1 MICQYW
7 SSCVFSRN
15 YFKLIGLL
23 PITSAKFIL
32 PEMFSRINKV
42 LFCLNFLY
50 SSWLNSILVQNLLK
64 QSYIVPDTPET
75 ENDLRSIAEALFESV
90 KDKNVMINHQ
100 RKTNKILA
108 NRVAELEKLLSESKL
123 SKINKS
129 LVIFLHW
136 FPSDQTSSII
146 NLLDRSPTSSPSDN
160 VTSQFVNSLDD
171 QQQTSPTQILT
182 FSPAWATSPPLSS
195 RLSEDDSNTKTK
207 TMKYPT
213 PILMKNTLE
222 CHQSR
227 NLRKK
232 SESIEL
238 EMDDPLQSPT
248 LANSIAYLAEQD
260 LIPPKSPLSEST
272 EQQQQQS
279 HDYSN
284 LTC

>member
-1 MICQYW
+1 M
-7 SSCVFSRN
+7 
-15 YFKLIGLL
+15 
-23 PITSAKFIL
+23 
-32 PEMFSRINKV
+32 
-42 LFCLNFLY
+42 
-50 SSWLNSILVQNLLK
+50 NSILVQNLLK
-64 QSYIVPDTPET
+64 QSYLVPGTPET

-108 NRVAELEKLLSESKL
+108 NRVAELEQLLSESKL
-123 SKINKS
+123 SKRSKH
-129 LVIFLHW
+129 LVIFFIGFL
-136 FPSDQTSSII
+136 SDQTSSII

-182 FSPAWATSPPLSS
+182 FSPTWATSPPLSS
-195 RLSEDDSNTKTK
+195 RLSEDDANTKTK
-207 TMKYPT
+207 TAKYPT

-272 EQQQQQS
+272 EQQSQS

-284 LTC
+284 FTC